1 MRFEHLVEIND
12 LSNPLI
18 PSLSRAQLWAGLLL
32 RVENPVPF
40 TIGLDRFEVETRYE
54 EGVARALH
62 FGQTV
67 IRDRVSLIDQQQVH
81 YEIQPEPGQT
91 GGSLTMSIEE
101 PEAQRLFVRFVY
113 QMKLAKDA
121 EPVTEEYQAFL
132 KQAYEQADLDTIR
145 IIKEMTGS
153 Y

>member
-12 LSNPLI
+12 LDNPLI
-18 PSLSRAQLWAGLLL
+18 ETLSREQLWQGLQL
-32 RVENPVPF
+32 RAENPVPF
-40 TIGLDRFEVETRYE
+40 TIGLDRFEVA
-54 EGVARALH
+54 ARHDDGFDRVLY
-62 FGQTV
+62 FGPTV
-67 IRDRVSLIDQQQVH
+67 IRDRVTLIALQQVH
-81 YEIQPEPGQT
+81 YEIQPEFGQT

-113 QMKLAKDA
+113 MMRLADGA

-145 IIKEMTGS
+145 LIREMLRS
-153 Y
+153 A